1 MRSDARRNREKL
13 LRVAAEAFAKDGA
26 EVPLEAIARTAE
38 VGIGTLY
45 RHFPTRDEL
54 IEAVYLEE
62 VDRLCTAADELLANN
77 PPDEALAGWMD
88 RFVAYAVRERG
99 LSGALKSIAA
109 ANAQLVPNTRSR
121 LLATIER
128 FLEEGRRAGRIRAD
142 VDGEDVLRAMSAAWA
157 LPEGQ
162 EWAANATR
170 LLGLLIDGL
179 RFGTGAP

>member
-13 LRVAAEAFAKDGA
+13 LRAAAELFATGGA
-26 EVPLEAIARTAE
+26 DVALETIARAAG

-62 VDRLCTAADELLANN
+62 VDQLCNAADELLAEA
-77 PPDEALAGWMD
+77 PADEALARWMD
-88 RFVAYAVRERG
+88 RFVVYAVRKRG

-109 ANAQLVPNTRSR
+109 ANTQLVPNTRGR

-128 FLEEGRRAGRIRAD
+128 FLEDGRRTGRIRAD
-142 VDGEDVLRAMSAAWA
+142 VDGEDVLRAMSAAWY
-157 LPEGQ
+157 LPESDR
-162 EWAANATR
+162 WAADATR

-179 RFGTGAP
+179 RFGT